1 MYIADTFAYNVNKLR
16 LLLAYIEQMIENW
29 YKLDLSYDLYRC
41 E

>member
-1 MYIADTFAYNVNKLR
+1 MYVADIFAYNVNKLR

-29 YKLDLSYDLYRC
+29 YKLFYDLYRC